1 MVKTTLLKQRKKELN
16 LSYDDIAE
24 RSGCARRGIISI
36 FQGETPYPRIDTL
49 QKIAE
54 VLELP
59 IDELTTDNDYKVTEP
74 LVQTL
79 TPFKQSTNDFTDDEK
94 ELIEA
99 YRKVLPS
106 LKGYAKE
113 TVMRL
118 AGMKMDEQSERKNG

>member
-1 MVKTTLLKQRKKELN
+1 MIKIALLKQRKKELN

-59 IDELTTDNDYKVTEP
+59 LDELTTDNEYKVTEP

-79 TPFKQSTNDFTDDEK
+79 TPFKQPDVILTDEEKRLVEAFRCLGTTMRASTLNMIESVARTNNRKTKK
-94 ELIEA
+94 EI
-99 YRKVLPS
+99 
-106 LKGYAKE
+106 
-113 TVMRL
+113 
-118 AGMKMDEQSERKNG
+118 